1 MENGWNAVIAIK
13 KFIER
18 QEMSETQ
25 EAKNFSAHE
34 DVIVHGK
41 IVIHVQGTSHQT
53 GLMEEVFI
61 AVWWSER
68 RKENVKDAKYLIKEF

>member
-1 MENGWNAVIAIK
+1 
-13 KFIER
+13 
-18 QEMSETQ
+18 MSETQ

-61 AVWWSER
+61 AV
-68 RKENVKDAKYLIKEF
+68 